1 MRYDFLF
8 IGGGT
13 LVEYLTES
21 LQGLGLKIAIVSN
34 LVPRLGLTLNI
45 VSYSEFPLFLEV
57 NTFQKI
63 IITSRLD
70 LQTTE
75 SAADLL
81 ILPIMQNLTKFSK
94 NFDVALFCSSV
105 SVYGNYSLSV
115 SEEFPTLPI
124 SNYAKLKLRFEREIA
139 ISSIANKFLIL
150 RIGNL
155 YGEPRINGLF
165 SELARSIERGEDIVL
180 PVVDFYRNFVNI
192 DDFLKFIQIDDVV
205 SLKSRLIYNF
215 ASNQSSNVAVLVSRM
230 IIYMESSSA
239 IQFTGDDPE
248 IPISIVDNTN
258 ICNDFHF
265 HFVDIEET
273 LKKVIDIKFPKSS
286 K

>member
-1 MRYDFLF
+1 M
-8 IGGGT
+8 
-13 LVEYLTES
+13 VEYLTES